1 MTGSAS
7 IVFSVNPCPD
17 PSGHVG
23 GSVGVSD
30 AESFSSSGSPTVGYK
45 IAGSTDYT
53 TTVNDQAEIDSTQI
67 TTKMDQAVTTTTA
80 STGGG
85 SPDATTVDLAA
96 TGVETFTASGGTVP
110 GAEDSFT
117 LDRVEGPAQVSDLE
131 ALGKTIGI
139 FGYGPPLLLS
149 SIARQVWR
157 AGKCFEIRPKA
168 DGGAVSP
175 NSKNSIDVTV
185 YHWVDKADIKVPV
198 KATLAGTKAVDPDGQ
213 PLTSPA
219 KFTFTAGAPS
229 STGDVTYNV
238 TSNRGMATRT
248 SHFTVS
254 GGLLV
259 GIKGTYSEA
268 AGIATYNLKVS
279 ADDILVTAQPDGS
292 LTFSGRVSVTGTVTA
307 LVCTGKINQRI
318 DVIGQGSADRSG
330 RRPGLPPPVR
340 TGIADLTG
348 RHVLLPG
355 SGRQQQQG

>member
-1 MTGSAS
+1 M
-7 IVFSVNPCPD
+7 
-17 PSGHVG
+17 
-23 GSVGVSD
+23 
-30 AESFSSSGSPTVGYK
+30 
-45 IAGSTDYT
+45 
-53 TTVNDQAEIDSTQI
+53 
-67 TTKMDQAVTTTTA
+67 
-80 STGGG
+80 
-85 SPDATTVDLAA
+85 AA
-96 TGVETFTASGGTVP
+96 TGVETFTATGGTVP

-117 LDRVEGPAQVSDLE
+117 IDKVEGPAQTSDVE

-149 SIARQVWR
+149 SMARQVWR

-198 KATLAGTKAVDPDGQ
+198 KATLAGAKAIDPAGQ

-248 SHFTVS
+248 SHFTVN

-259 GIKGTYSEA
+259 GIKGTYSET

-292 LTFSGRVSVTGTVTA
+292 LTFSGRVSVTGSVTA

-318 DVIGQGSADRSG
+318 DVIGQGS
-330 RRPGLPPPVR
+330 
-340 TGIADLTG
+340 LTG
-348 RHVLLPG
+348 PDDAPVYHLQFGPG
-355 SGRQQQQG
+355 SLTSLGGTFSCPGVTTTGNKGDFFGQWSNVLGYVDLPAAGGSVTLANATGSGLITRSAHGTFTARPK